1 LTTVEL
7 SAAARGERLS
17 LLRSSKSVG
26 VPTFGAWQCLP
37 SSLSAEILARAGFD
51 WILVDLQHG
60 GAGWGDLLAIIQ
72 ALELGGAVPLVRVG
86 WNDPMQIMRALD
98 LGASGVIIP
107 MVSTEE
113 DAQRAVAACRYPPT
127 GIRSFGPTRSFY
139 GGASQLGDEALCLA
153 MIETQQGL
161 DNLERIAAV
170 PGLDGLFVGAV
181 DLSLALGCGLT
192 TTPNATVLA
201 AIDQVVAACNRHHLI
216 PGGVALGD
224 GMPERLL
231 SRGMRFLAV
240 GADVAYLDQG
250 ARSDAAKAARLR
262 SDGTRANDSG
272 I

>member
-1 LTTVEL
+1 VER
-7 SAAARGERLS
+7 SAAARSGRLS
-17 LLRSSKSVG
+17 LLRRSKTVG

-60 GAGWGDLLAIIQ
+60 GAGWGDLLAIVQ

-98 LGASGVIIP
+98 SGASGVVVP
-107 MVSTEE
+107 MVSTVE

-139 GGASQLGDEALCLA
+139 GGATQLDGEALCLA

-161 DNLERIAAV
+161 DNVERIAAV
-170 PGLDGLFVGAV
+170 PGLDGLFVGTV

-192 TTPNATVLA
+192 TVPNETVLA
-201 AIDQVVAACNRHHLI
+201 AIDQVVAACNRHHSI
-216 PGGVALGD
+216 PGCVALGD

-231 SRGMRFLAV
+231 ARGMRFLAV
-240 GADVAYLDQG
+240 GADVGYLDHG
-250 ARSDAAKAARLR
+250 ARCAAAKATRLR
-262 SDGTRANDSG
+262 SEQHTD
-272 I
+272 